1 MVLTSSKFFKSRSLY
16 IFLFIATIFFTTIY
30 FTNPVK
36 ISAPAVGQLYTSAI
50 AEKKR
55 AEKKPVDTESHD
67 KSMFDNF
74 DNVTGAEHFIVP
86 NIIHFIRFQT
96 FELNFV
102 DYMVLLAAMRNHK
115 PDQFFFH
122 TDVEDVQFTGKYW
135 GLVKQDEDLWSRIKV
150 FFLEAPAEIFG
161 QKLNEGWRFYHGS
174 DIGRIHVLMKY
185 GGIYVDNDAYV
196 IRSLDKYR
204 KFEFVI
210 NWDENQFMGTQV
222 IIAHK
227 DARFLPLWLDSY
239 RDYRS
244 DKWYYNAGER
254 PTTEILHRKPELIHR
269 VKGDFG
275 AAVNV
280 SMQIYYNPKFDWRSY
295 DALHL
300 LTSHRYYLD
309 LHFNKT
315 PVFDENNIREYEYPI
330 GDMAREVLDKFTGI
344 ID

>member
-1 MVLTSSKFFKSRSLY
+1 MVLTSPKFFKSRSLY
-16 IFLFIATIFFTTIY
+16 VFLFIATIFFTTIY

-55 AEKKPVDTESHD
+55 AEKKPVDTESH
-67 KSMFDNF
+67 KSIFDNF

-122 TDVEDVQFTGKYW
+122 TDVEDVQFTGKFW

-227 DARFLPLWLDSY
+227 DARFLPLWLESY

-244 DKWYYNAGER
+244 DKW
-254 PTTEILHRKPELIHR
+254 
-269 VKGDFG
+269 
-275 AAVNV
+275 
-280 SMQIYYNPKFDWRSY
+280 
-295 DALHL
+295 
-300 LTSHRYYLD
+300 
-309 LHFNKT
+309 
-315 PVFDENNIREYEYPI
+315 
-330 GDMAREVLDKFTGI
+330 
-344 ID
+344 